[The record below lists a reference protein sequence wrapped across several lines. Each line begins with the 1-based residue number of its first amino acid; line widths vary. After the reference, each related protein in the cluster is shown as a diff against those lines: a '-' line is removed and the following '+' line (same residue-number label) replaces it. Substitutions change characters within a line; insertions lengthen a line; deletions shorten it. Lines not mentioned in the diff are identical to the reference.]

1 MMKRPQNA
9 GAKAG
14 IKSILAS
21 LEWRLVGAL
30 LLIVVCTGA
39 LQFVSQ
45 DRAYRLRAESEA
57 LRAAASNTEQA
68 EQLVK
73 AVVQFRLT
81 AHLYLSP
88 ERDVQD
94 SAADEL
100 TDAAMQIGD
109 RVNALRMS
117 GMTLYGL
124 PRDMTVLDA

>member
-1 MMKRPQNA
+1 M
-9 GAKAG
+9 
-14 IKSILAS
+14 
-21 LEWRLVGAL
+21 

-45 DRAYRLRAESEA
+45 DRAYRLRAESVA

-81 AHLYLSP
+81 THLYLSP
-88 ERDVQD
+88 ERDAQD

-109 RVNALRMS
+109 RVNALAPT
-117 GMTLYGL
+117 G
-124 PRDMTVLDA
+124 P